1 MTLISRQVNI
11 ATTLLNNPQIYKVK
25 DLSQKYGVST
35 RTLRNDL
42 NKIARWVNT
51 QPGCHLL
58 FFENCSKRFKKNN
71 LQTAA
76 IITSQT
82 GRIGPWNINDG
93 LPTLEEDRYLPV

>member
-58 FFENCSKRFKKNN
+58 FSRTVRNASKITIFKPLLSSLLK
-71 LQTAA
+71 LAELVHG
-76 IITSQT
+76 I
-82 GRIGPWNINDG
+82 
-93 LPTLEEDRYLPV
+93 